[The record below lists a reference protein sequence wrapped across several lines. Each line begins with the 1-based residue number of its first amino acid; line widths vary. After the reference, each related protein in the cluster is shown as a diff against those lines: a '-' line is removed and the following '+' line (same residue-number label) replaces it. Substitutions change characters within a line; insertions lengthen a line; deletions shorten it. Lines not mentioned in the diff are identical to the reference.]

1 LEQTAIKQ
9 YNWKQPAVL
18 LAVAAAC
25 LGLTG
30 LSGWF
35 FNSFELR
42 SFLSDGAT
50 MKVNTSLIIICC
62 GISMVLFNLSK
73 NKAGYIFLSISALI
87 CTISLLEYIT
97 HDNWGID
104 QLFFKDT
111 DTNPLLEPP
120 GRPSVLTAINGLL
133 VCIALFTSTIN
144 LYRVSQ
150 SLSVISFFIIYA
162 ALMGHLFGV
171 TDFYRWGHYSG
182 IAFHTA
188 LSLGLL
194 NLSILLYQS
203 AYGWIAVFFI
213 KVEGRFSTNYFVVY
227 LLFVLPMLISLYI
240 FLINKTNVS
249 TISATILV
257 VIILAII
264 CTPIFYIFLNR
275 INIIGNNLS
284 LANQR
289 LEIALNAGTFGS
301 YDLDLD
307 TGIMTCSDQCVANFG
322 LKPGTPFNFKD
333 LFEAIVPKYR
343 EYVSGEV
350 QRAIAEKKLYQAE
363 YEAQWPDGSVHW
375 INAFGLPQYN
385 EAGVAKSII
394 GITYDITDRKEE
406 ELKKNAFI
414 GMVSHELKTP
424 LTSLKAYVQ
433 ILNHRAATKNDEFE
447 TNALQ
452 KVERQVSKMT
462 SMINSFLNVSRL
474 ESGQI
479 YLDLSRFELDKLIQE
494 IVEDTKF
501 THPTH
506 EIKLNLQE
514 NIVVYADYDKIGQVI
529 NNLISNAI
537 KYSLNEKTIDITC
550 SIADNYAL
558 VTVKDKGMGIAE
570 KYFDRV
576 FERFYRVED
585 VGHQP
590 ISGFGIG
597 LYLSAEIVRLHGG
610 KIWVE
615 SELDNGAAFSFTLP
629 VIVGGEIV

>member
-1 LEQTAIKQ
+1 
-9 YNWKQPAVL
+9 VL

-494 IVEDTKF
+494 IVEDM
-501 THPTH
+501 
-506 EIKLNLQE
+506 KL
-514 NIVVYADYDKIGQVI
+514 
-529 NNLISNAI
+529 S
-537 KYSLNEKTIDITC
+537 
-550 SIADNYAL
+550 
-558 VTVKDKGMGIAE
+558 
-570 KYFDRV
+570 
-576 FERFYRVED
+576 
-585 VGHQP
+585 
-590 ISGFGIG
+590 
-597 LYLSAEIVRLHGG
+597 
-610 KIWVE
+610 
-615 SELDNGAAFSFTLP
+615 
-629 VIVGGEIV
+629 

>member
-1 LEQTAIKQ
+1 
-9 YNWKQPAVL
+9 
-18 LAVAAAC
+18 
-25 LGLTG
+25 
-30 LSGWF
+30 
-35 FNSFELR
+35 
-42 SFLSDGAT
+42 
-50 MKVNTSLIIICC
+50 
-62 GISMVLFNLSK
+62 
-73 NKAGYIFLSISALI
+73 
-87 CTISLLEYIT
+87 
-97 HDNWGID
+97 
-104 QLFFKDT
+104 
-111 DTNPLLEPP
+111 
-120 GRPSVLTAINGLL
+120 
-133 VCIALFTSTIN
+133 
-144 LYRVSQ
+144 
-150 SLSVISFFIIYA
+150 
-162 ALMGHLFGV
+162 MGHLFGV

-188 LSLGLL
+188 LSFGLL
-194 NLSILLYQS
+194 NLGILLYQS
-203 AYGWIAVFFI
+203 AYGWIALFFI
-213 KVEGRFSTNYFVVY
+213 KVEGRFSTNYFIAY
-227 LLFVLPMLISLYI
+227 LLLVFPMLISLYV
-240 FLINKTNVS
+240 FLINKTGIS
-249 TISATILV
+249 TISATITI
-257 VIILAII
+257 VIMLGVISI
-264 CTPIFYIFLNR
+264 PIFYIFLNQ
-275 INIIGNNLS
+275 INVIGSNLNR
-284 LANQR
+284 ANQR
-289 LEIALNAGTFGS
+289 LEIALNAGKFGS

-322 LKPGTPFNFKD
+322 LTPGTAFNFKD

-343 EYVSGEV
+343 EQVSGEI
-350 QRAIAEKKLYQAE
+350 QKAIAQKQLYEAE
-363 YEAQWPDGSVHW
+363 YQAQWPDGSLHW

-479 YLDLSRFELDKLIQE
+479 YLDLSRFELNKLINE

-506 EIKLNLQE
+506 DIKLNLQE
-514 NIVVYADYDKIGQVI
+514 NIAVYADYDKIGQVI
-529 NNLISNAI
+529 NNLIRNAV
-537 KYSLNEKTIDITC
+537 KYSLIDKTIEITC
-550 SIADNYAL
+550 SIADNYAQI
-558 VTVKDKGMGIAE
+558 TVKDKGMGIAS
-570 KYFDRV
+570 KYLTRV

-585 VGHQP
+585 VGRQP

-615 SELDNGAAFSFTLP
+615 SELDNGATFSFTLP
-629 VIVGGEIV
+629 VMVGGEIV